1 MIVTKCPIKGK
12 EKEQNVLGGD
22 PSKGYRSIVCIY
34 YQFMVASF
42 WFQNLLN
49 KFSLIHNLERVPYSL
64 VKFSVCWNSLGQALE
79 DTFLTVLL
87 KPLCN
92 YHFQYALT

>member
-22 PSKGYRSIVCIY
+22 PSKGYRAIVCIY

-42 WFQNLLN
+42 
-49 KFSLIHNLERVPYSL
+49 
-64 VKFSVCWNSLGQALE
+64 
-79 DTFLTVLL
+79 
-87 KPLCN
+87 
-92 YHFQYALT
+92 